1 MPAPHTGA
9 GRKALSLSMH
19 RWSTLFIPTLREAP
33 ADAEVASHK
42 LLLRAGYIRQ
52 LGAGIYSYLFLGNRS
67 INKIVAIIREEMDR
81 IGQEFLLPA
90 LNPREVWEASGRWT
104 VMGDNMFRLKDRKGA
119 ELCLAMTH
127 EEVMT
132 DIARKELRSY
142 KQLPQIWYQI
152 QTKFRDEPRPKSGLL
167 RVRQFIMKDAY
178 SFDIDEAGLDTS
190 YNKHHDA
197 YVRIF
202 ERCGLNF
209 VAVEAD
215 SGAMGGSGSQEFMV
229 YTDAGEDLI
238 ASSASGYAANLE
250 KATSRLAPVEDLAPT
265 GDGQPELV
273 STPGM
278 GSIADVT
285 AFFGIQASQDIK
297 CVAFMGTLPATR
309 PEAPLLPIVAF
320 LRGDHQVNE
329 TKLMAIAGA
338 SELRPMVA
346 EELEL
351 HIGGPAGFLGP
362 IGISEVITQ
371 GSLNGLKSGKTLEQ
385 IKGIFREDVQNRV
398 LKTIVVMDHGLEG
411 RKNLVAGANKLD
423 YHFRN
428 VTPGRD
434 FAPTLVADIRNVN
447 EGEGCPIDGSPLRI
461 GKAVEIGH
469 IFKLGYKYSKS
480 MGATVLNREGKEVTL
495 IMGSYGIGVER
506 ILTAA
511 IESSAAA
518 NEGSSYALHPA
529 IAPFHVVVTITNIK
543 DAALLAEGEKIAA
556 SLEAA
561 GFDVLLDDRDE
572 RAGVKFKDADL
583 VGIPYRINIGRGVAE
598 GKVEFVDRLQNQSND
613 IALNEIAGHVTTRIT
628 SALRTRL
635 PQPPN
640 RRPTEETLATQTQIR

>member
-1 MPAPHTGA
+1 
-9 GRKALSLSMH
+9 MH
-19 RWSTLFIPTLREAP
+19 RWSQLFIPTLREAP

-67 INKIVAIIREEMDR
+67 INKIIAIIREEMDR

-90 LNPREVWEASGRWT
+90 LNPREVWEASGRWAG
-104 VMGDNMFRLKDRKGA
+104 MGDNMFRLKDRKGA

-178 SFDIDEAGLDTS
+178 SFDIDEAGLDAS
-190 YNKHHDA
+190 YNKHNAA
-197 YVRIF
+197 YRRIF
-202 ERCGLNF
+202 SRCGLQF
-209 VAVEAD
+209 VSVDAD
-215 SGAMGGSGSQEFMV
+215 SGAMGGSASQEFMV

-250 KATSRLAPVEDLAPT
+250 KATSVLVPVEDLAPT

-278 GSIADVT
+278 ASIADVT

-297 CVAFMGTLPATR
+297 CVAFMGTSASSAAQAR
-309 PEAPLLPIVAF
+309 PVVAF

-329 TKLMAIAGA
+329 TKLMAIAGV

-351 HIGGPAGFLGP
+351 HIGGPAGYLGP
-362 IGISEVITQ
+362 VGISEVMTQ
-371 GSLNGLKSGKTLEQ
+371 GSLNGLKSGKELAKV
-385 IKGIFREDVQNRV
+385 KGIFREDSPDV
-398 LKTIVVMDHGLEG
+398 LKTIVVMDLGLEG

-423 YHFRN
+423 YHLRN

-434 FAPTLVADIRNVN
+434 FTVTLTADIRSVN
-447 EGEGCPIDGSPLRI
+447 EGEGCPVNGSPLRL

-469 IFKLGYKYSKS
+469 IFKLGYKYTKS
-480 MGATVLNREGKEVTL
+480 MGASVLNRDGKEVTP

-511 IESSAAA
+511 IETSAAA
-518 NEGSSYALHPA
+518 NGGEAYALHPA
-529 IAPFHVVVTITNIK
+529 IAPFQVVVTITNVG
-543 DAALLAEGEKIAA
+543 DAALLAAGEKVAA
-556 SLEAA
+556 ELEAA
-561 GFDVLLDDRDE
+561 GLDVLLDDRDE

-583 VGIPYRINIGRGVAE
+583 VGIPYRVNIGRGVAE
-598 GKVEFVDRLQNQSND
+598 GKVEFVDRLENRNHD
-613 IALNEIAGHVTTRIT
+613 IPLNEIASRVTAEIT
-628 SALRTRL
+628 SSLRTVL
-635 PQPPN
+635 P
-640 RRPTEETLATQTQIR
+640 AAI